1 MLKNLIVFIKN
12 PVIGTVKTR
21 LAKSIGDESALQ
33 VYRDLMEKSR
43 KETQEVSADRFLFYS
58 KEIKADNWSTE
69 HFYKQ
74 LQAEG
79 DLGFK
84 MKSAFAEVIKKNSKT
99 IIIGSDCYDLTSTI
113 IETAFK
119 ELDSNDL
126 VIGPANDGGYYLL
139 GINKFMPELFEEIE
153 WSTEVVLQQTLEKAK
168 QLELKVKCL
177 QELIDIDNI
186 DDLKKS
192 GYSLKINM
200 IND

>member
-21 LAKSIGDESALQ
+21 LAKTIGDESALQ

-43 KETQEVSADRFLFYS
+43 KETQEVSADRYLFYS

-139 GINKFMPELFEEIE
+139 GINKFIPELFEEIE